1 MLRGVYGV
9 KINREFR
16 HTLTHGDVSK
26 IDCPPPLL
34 LLERE
39 RGVGYTNTGAQ
50 TLALSPQCKQQII

>member
-39 RGVGYTNTGAQ
+39 
-50 TLALSPQCKQQII
+50 ALVTQIPEHKHSLSLPNVNNK